1 MEHPPKRDFAEMSKF
16 NFTGPYEP
24 YRDHPHRPSS
34 TGSHERL
41 VYADYGVAHSRNS
54 SQGSRHGGRR
64 SPSLEGRHPT
74 TAGYGMAY

>member
-1 MEHPPKRDFAEMSKF
+1 MSKF

-24 YRDHPHRPSS
+24 YRDHPNRPDS

-54 SQGSRHGGRR
+54 SQESRHSGRR

-74 TAGYGMAY
+74 TAGYGLAY